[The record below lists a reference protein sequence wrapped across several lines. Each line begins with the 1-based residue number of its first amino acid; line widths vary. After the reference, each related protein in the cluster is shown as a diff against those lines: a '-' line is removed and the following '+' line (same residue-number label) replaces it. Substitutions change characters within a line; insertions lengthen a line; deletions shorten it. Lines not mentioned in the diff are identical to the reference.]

1 MDKFLYFRTVDA
13 IANDDATGDSAIFP
27 VSSFLGG
34 EPTSDTSITLFFK
47 SMKNSHNHDDHTIS
61 DSVVLTTATNK
72 AKEAFKII
80 VDAIAGNTFS
90 KISFITVI
98 DDVTDTG
105 IATDIITECGAITID
120 AQHTWFF

>member
-1 MDKFLYFRTVDA
+1 
-13 IANDDATGDSAIFP
+13 
-27 VSSFLGG
+27 
-34 EPTSDTSITLFFK
+34 
-47 SMKNSHNHDDHTIS
+47 MKNSHNHDDHTIS

-120 AQHTWFF
+120 AQHT